1 MSIFRI
7 TSMVAPEG
15 VNDVLHIEASDAC
28 EALSIL
34 HREDGTSLVEHFD
47 YVKIEE
53 VVS

>member
-7 TSMVAPEG
+7 TSVCAPEG
-15 VNDVLHIEASDAC
+15 VNDVLHVEANNASDAL
-28 EALSIL
+28 AII

-53 VVS
+53 VAS

>member
-1 MSIFRI
+1 MSIFRV

-15 VNDVLHIEASDAC
+15 VNDVLHVEANNASDAL
-28 EALSIL
+28 AII

-53 VVS
+53 VAS